1 MAPAGSA
8 ATQAATVV
16 LGSRGKPPP
25 DPAGADSWSELSQR
39 LRLLRVWA
47 GVTYRELHRRV
58 LRLRR
63 ERGVPELPVYNTIY
77 RCLQP
82 GRARIDT
89 DLVADIARVLL
100 NSEHAV
106 DAWRQACAAIAGE
119 YDAASIVTVTTEL
132 PPAPRG
138 FTGRRAPL
146 RRLLQCADALAPDRS
161 TVCAVIGMPGAGKT
175 TLVVFALHRLWAR
188 APGPTA
194 LLYVDLRGSQPERQP
209 AEPAAVLDGMLRALG
224 ATGRELLPLDLPAR
238 RATLDRLVAERRTVI
253 VLDDAADRDQV
264 HQVIPRRGPCLVLIT
279 SRHRLA
285 DLPAQTV
292 ALGELSDAEALAVL
306 RAGVGHHRVAAEGD
320 AAAAI
325 IEMSGRLPL
334 ALALVTGR
342 ARADDGWTLTDHLE
356 RLAERRA
363 SLRLDDGVENAFA
376 ASYDELDAD
385 RRGLL
390 RFLALHPG
398 VDGDVYAAAAC
409 ADRDVAATAVQ
420 LRDLAEA
427 HLVGARAG
435 GRFELHDLVRVFAQA
450 RARDEV
456 PARERRQA
464 IDRLLLYYRFAT
476 ARAMAEFAPQDRVRR
491 PDIADPGMTTPELAG
506 RAAARGW
513 LDTER
518 GNLLATTV
526 FADEHNRPMH
536 TALMSWLLFRY
547 LDVAGYYHEAERL
560 HTRASS
566 SPDSVSRGHA
576 LTSLGIVQAIRGNH
590 EAALGDCERALSLFQ
605 QVGDLLGQARA
616 RTTLGGLHWRLAR
629 YAEASEHL
637 SAAGEIFAA
646 AGESAA
652 EGVTWLHL
660 GIVFFLRGDDA
671 AALAAYER
679 ARHAARNSG
688 DPIAEA
694 HSLINA
700 GQVHTRL
707 GRLPDAVD
715 VIERGLCIAR
725 AHRNPPAEADG
736 LSQLG
741 SVLVELGETE
751 RGIAHL
757 HQALEIASRS
767 AVRELQ
773 VQTLDHLGRAYCS
786 QHDVSAAQAAHQQ
799 ALALADEL
807 GDRYQEA
814 RAHQGLARVAARR
827 RDAEAADAH
836 NRTALA
842 LFTQLA
848 TPEAAE
854 VAREL
859 GGHPQPTHRGR
870 TASR

>member
-1 MAPAGSA
+1 MAPASSA
-8 ATQAATVV
+8 AATSPATVV
-16 LGSRGKPPP
+16 LGWREPPP
-25 DPAGADSWSELSQR
+25 DPAGADSWTELSQR
-39 LRLLRVWA
+39 LRLLRAWA
-47 GVTYRELHRRV
+47 GVSYRELHRRV

-82 GRARIDT
+82 GRARIDA
-89 DLVADIARVLL
+89 DLVADIVWVLL
-100 NSEHAV
+100 NNENAV
-106 DAWRQACAAIAGE
+106 DGWRQACAAITGE

-132 PPAPRG
+132 PPAPRS

-146 RRLLQCADALAPDRS
+146 RRLLQCADSLSPDRP

-175 TLVVFALHRLWAR
+175 TLVVQALHRLWRRTAE
-188 APGPTA
+188 PPT

-224 ATGRELLPLDLPAR
+224 VSGQELLPLDLPAR
-238 RATLDRLVAERRTVI
+238 RARLDRLVAERRIVV
-253 VLDDAADRDQV
+253 VLDDASDRHQV
-264 HQVIPRRGPCLVLIT
+264 RQVIPRRGPCLVLIT
-279 SRHRLA
+279 SRHRLPELA
-285 DLPAQTV
+285 AHTV
-292 ALGELSDAEALAVL
+292 PVGEFSEPEALAVL
-306 RAGVGHHRVAAEGD
+306 RAGVGEHRVAAEAD
-320 AAAAI
+320 AAAGL
-325 IEMSGRLPL
+325 IELSGRLPL

-342 ARADDGWTLTDHLE
+342 ARAEHGWTLTDHLE

-376 ASYDELDAD
+376 ASYEELDAD
-385 RRGLL
+385 RRSLL
-390 RFLALHPG
+390 RLLALHPG
-398 VDGDVYAAAAC
+398 TDCDVYAAAAC
-409 ADRDVAATAVQ
+409 AGRAVAATGAQ

-427 HLVGARAG
+427 HLIETRVG
-435 GRFELHDLVRVFAQA
+435 GRFELHDLVRVFARA

-476 ARAMAEFAPQDRVRR
+476 ARAMDVFAPQERLRR
-491 PDIADPGMTTPELAG
+491 PAIAAAAMATPELAD

-518 GNLLATTV
+518 GNLLASTV

-536 TALMSWLLFRY
+536 TALMSWLLYRY
-547 LDVAGYYHEAERL
+547 LDVGGYYHDAERL
-560 HTRASS
+560 HLRASN
-566 SPDSVSRGHA
+566 SPDPVSRGHA
-576 LTSLGIVQAIRGNH
+576 LTSLGTIRGTRGNH
-590 EAALGDCERALSLFQ
+590 EAALADCERALSLFE

-616 RTTLGGLHWRLAR
+616 RTTLGGMHWRLAR

-646 AGESAA
+646 AGEYAG
-652 EGVTWLHL
+652 EGVTLQHL
-660 GIVFFLRGDDA
+660 GIVLFLRGNYP

-679 ARHAARNSG
+679 ARQSARNSG

-700 GQVHTRL
+700 GQAHARM
-707 GRLPDAVD
+707 GQLPDAVA
-715 VIERGLCIAR
+715 VIERGLELAR

-736 LSQLG
+736 LNQLG
-741 SVLVELGETE
+741 SVLVELGEAE

-757 HQALEIASRS
+757 HEALEIARRS

-773 VQTLDHLGRAYCS
+773 VQTLDHLGSAYCG
-786 QHDVSAAQAAHQQ
+786 QHDLSAAQAAHEQ
-799 ALALADEL
+799 ALALAVEL
-807 GDRYQEA
+807 GDGYQEA
-814 RAHQGLARVAARR
+814 RAHQGLAWVAARR
-827 RDAEAADAH
+827 SDMDAADAH

-842 LFTQLA
+842 LFTELA
-848 TPEAAE
+848 TPEADE
-854 VAREL
+854 VAGEL
-859 GGHPQPTHRGR
+859 AGIRSPR
-870 TASR
+870 TAS

>member
-1 MAPAGSA
+1 MAPA
-8 ATQAATVV
+8 TQPATVG
-16 LGSRGKPPP
+16 LGSREPPP

-39 LRLLRVWA
+39 LRLLRAWA
-47 GVTYRELHRRV
+47 GVSYRELHRRV
-58 LRLRR
+58 LQLRR
-63 ERGVPELPVYNTIY
+63 KRGVPELPVYNTIY

-82 GRARIDT
+82 GRARIDA
-89 DLVADIARVLL
+89 DLVADIVRVLL
-100 NSEHAV
+100 SDEYAV
-106 DAWRQACAAIAGE
+106 DAWRQACATIAGE

-138 FTGRRAPL
+138 FTGRRAAL
-146 RRLLQCADALAPDRS
+146 RRLLQGAEALTPERP
-161 TVCAVIGMPGAGKT
+161 TVCAVIGMAGAGKT
-175 TLVVFALHRLWAR
+175 TLVVHALHQLWTR
-188 APGPTA
+188 APAPTT

-209 AEPAAVLDGMLRALG
+209 AEPVAILDGMLHALG
-224 ATGRELLPLDLPAR
+224 TTGRELLPLDLPAR
-238 RATLDRLVAERRTVI
+238 RARLDRLIAEQRIVL
-253 VLDDAADRDQV
+253 VLDDAADWDQV
-264 HQVIPRRGPCLVLIT
+264 RQVIPRRGPCLVLVT
-279 SRHRLA
+279 SRHRPA
-285 DLPAQTV
+285 DVPALTV
-292 ALGELSDAEALAVL
+292 ALSELSDAEAFAVL
-306 RAGVGHHRVAAEGD
+306 RAGVGRDRVAAE
-320 AAAAI
+320 AAAAAGI

-342 ARADDGWTLTDHLE
+342 ARADDGWTLSDHLE

-385 RRGLL
+385 RRSLL
-390 RFLALHPG
+390 RLLALHPG
-398 VDGDVYAAAAC
+398 TDCDVYAAAAC
-409 ADRDVAATAVQ
+409 ADRDPAATAGQ

-427 HLVGARAG
+427 HLVETRAD
-435 GRFELHDLVRVFAQA
+435 GRFELHDLVRVFARA

-464 IDRLLLYYRFAT
+464 IDRLLLYYRLAT
-476 ARAMAEFAPQDRVRR
+476 ARAMDEFAPQERMRR
-491 PDIADPGMTTPELAG
+491 PDIADPGRTTPELAD
-506 RAAARGW
+506 RAAARAW

-526 FADEHNRPMH
+526 FADEQNRPMH
-536 TALMSWLLFRY
+536 TALMSWLLYRY
-547 LDVAGYYHEAERL
+547 LDVAGYYHDAERL
-560 HTRASS
+560 HARACN
-566 SPDSVSRGHA
+566 SPDPISRGHA
-576 LTSLGIVQAIRGNH
+576 LTSLGTVRMTRGNH
-590 EAALGDCERALSLFQ
+590 KAALADCERALSVFQ
-605 QVGDLLGQARA
+605 QAGDLLGQARA

-637 SAAGEIFAA
+637 GAAGEIFAA

-652 EGVTWLHL
+652 EGVTWQHL
-660 GIVFFLRGDDA
+660 GIVSFLRGDDA
-671 AALAAYER
+671 AALTAYER
-679 ARHAARNSG
+679 ARQAARNSG

-700 GQVHTRL
+700 GQVHARL
-707 GRLPDAVD
+707 GRLPAAIE
-715 VIERGLCIAR
+715 VIERGLDIAR

-757 HQALEIASRS
+757 HEALEVARRF

-773 VQTLDHLGRAYCS
+773 VQALDHLGRAYCG
-786 QHDVSAAQAAHQQ
+786 QRDLPAAQAAHQQ
-799 ALALADEL
+799 ALTLAAEL
-807 GDRYQEA
+807 GDGYQEA

-827 RDAEAADAH
+827 QDDEAAVAH
-836 NRTALA
+836 YRTALA

-848 TPEAAE
+848 IPEAAE

-859 GGHPQPTHRGR
+859 AAH
-870 TASR
+870 SRPMRRELTG